1 MNTKE
6 EAVNHFEGVASALQ
20 KIDLSK
26 IEDAIMLLR
35 EAKEKKGFVWVIGNG
50 GSAATAEHFANDL
63 LKMAGIKAIA
73 LPGMVP
79 TITAHGNDNGWE
91 NMFKHPLLTLETHR
105 DVLVAI
111 SCSGNSPN
119 VVEAAEWWADDLI
132 VLTGN
137 EIIKN
142 KLANMSEYVPIIHV
156 LDADITVQEDVH
168 LAVCHAMAKALRE

>member
-6 EAVNHFEGVASALQ
+6 EARKHFKGVAKALEN
-20 KIDLSK
+20 IDLLEV
-26 IEDAIMLLR
+26 EDAIDMLR
-35 EAKEKKGFVWVIGNG
+35 TAKENKGNVWVVGNG

-63 LKMAGIKAIA
+63 LKMARIKSIA

-79 TITAHGNDNGWE
+79 TITAFGNDDGWE
-91 NMFKHPLLTLETHR
+91 NMFKHPLLTLHGPN

-119 VVEAAEWWADDLI
+119 VYEVAHWWFDDLI

-137 EIIKN
+137 ERIKN
-142 KLANMSEYVPIIHV
+142 KLANISQNPIIHV
-156 LDADITVQEDVH
+156 DSDDITIQEDVH
-168 LAVCHAMAKALRE
+168 LAVCHAIAKALRE